1 MGFRYRKSVKLL
13 PGVRLNLSKSGISTS
28 FGGRGATVNVSKRGV
43 RTTLSI
49 PGTGLSY
56 STMSK
61 SAKKTPKRAQTAA
74 KRAPRKPPV
83 KAIAKPP
90 PIYTRVYEEPVL
102 AWQRANEARFARD
115 LFSRKRRGRG
125 SYIFAS
131 LSIFAI
137 VAVAF
142 AAVSGE
148 GTPPQTPSEL
158 AALAMLLICL
168 AWAAAQISLLTQ
180 RIRDMGWPPFIGAIV
195 ILGSGF
201 VFWPMLLVGIGL
213 TLFWPPKRINPRP
226 LLPPEPEPSQEL
238 VTGPLPPL
246 VPDTYALKSAKT
258 PRQGEPS

>member
-13 PGVRLNLSKSGISTS
+13 PGVRLNLAKSGISTS

-61 SAKKTPKRAQTAA
+61 SAKKTPKKAQAVA
-74 KRAPRKPPV
+74 KQASRTPPV

-90 PIYTRVYEEPVL
+90 PIYTPAYEEPVL
-102 AWQRANEARFARD
+102 AWHRANEARFARD

-125 SYIFAS
+125 SYILAS
-131 LSIFAI
+131 LSIFSI

-142 AAVSGE
+142 AAVSGG
-148 GTPPQTPSEL
+148 GTSPQTPSEL
-158 AALAMLLICL
+158 AALAMILLCL

-180 RIRDMGWPPFIGAIV
+180 RIRDMGWPPFFGAIA
-195 ILGSGF
+195 ILGPGI
-201 VFWPMLLVGIGL
+201 VFWPVLLVGIGL
-213 TLFWPPKRINPRP
+213 TLFWPPKRADPRP
-226 LLPPEPEPSQEL
+226 PLPSEPEPSQEL
-238 VTGPLPPL
+238 VTGPSPPL
-246 VPDTYALKSAKT
+246 VPDTYALRSAKT